1 MWKNNEEQLKI
12 AKEKEYMLLEK
23 RKKLIKQI
31 ADLESDIQLL
41 EEMIQNTKDKFYF
54 QKVVKDGLKKFANR
68 VQSIK
73 QREKRLRKLYRR
85 KIGYERELLCNDREL
100 HTVFSYIVRS
110 DMENWLI
117 VLELPFNL
125 TGG

>member
-54 QKVVKDGLKKFANR
+54 QRVVKDGLKGSFNTILN
-68 VQSIK
+68 QSSIS
-73 QREKRLRKLYRR
+73 
-85 KIGYERELLCNDREL
+85 LL
-100 HTVFSYIVRS
+100 TI
-110 DMENWLI
+110 
-117 VLELPFNL
+117 
-125 TGG
+125 

>member
-1 MWKNNEEQLKI
+1 MLMWKNNEEQLKI

-54 QKVVKDGLKKFANR
+54 QRVVKDGLKKFANR
-68 VQSIK
+68 IQSIK
-73 QREKRLRKLYRR
+73 QREKRLRKL
-85 KIGYERELLCNDREL
+85 
-100 HTVFSYIVRS
+100 
-110 DMENWLI
+110 
-117 VLELPFNL
+117 
-125 TGG
+125 